1 MSDVESGRH
10 TPLSCTG
17 RAAGV
22 SGNFIVDNVVKNVSY
37 LVPESK
43 LFRHSVLGNFFVEV
57 GVSRRRKRTNESK
70 I

>member
-10 TPLSCTG
+10 TPLSYTD

-43 LFRHSVLGNFFVEV
+43 LLRHFVLGNLFVEV
-57 GVSRRRKRTNESK
+57 GVLRRRKRTNESK